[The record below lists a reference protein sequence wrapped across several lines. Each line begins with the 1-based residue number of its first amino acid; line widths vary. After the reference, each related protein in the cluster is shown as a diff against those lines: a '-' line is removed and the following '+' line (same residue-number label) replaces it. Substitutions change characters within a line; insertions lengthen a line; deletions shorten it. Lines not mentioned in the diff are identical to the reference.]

1 MNFDE
6 TIKHL
11 RAKKNITQRDLAEK
25 IGVSPVQLNRYEKG
39 LMRPRLPILAKLAE
53 ALDVD
58 YSVLSESI
66 KSTTSSKK
74 SLIDSSIKVSQKR
87 VQSVTLH
94 IEELSFQERFLVA
107 CNLFDSLRIDVN
119 SMLKNEFTNE

>member
-74 SLIDSSIKVSQKR
+74 SLIDFA
-87 VQSVTLH
+87 L
-94 IEELSFQERFLVA
+94 
-107 CNLFDSLRIDVN
+107 
-119 SMLKNEFTNE
+119 